1 MNNKVKM
8 SGTYANG
15 CIIKDN
21 MQLAVDE
28 TLTYG
33 PTSSTGFWAG
43 ITPPAG
49 GYTVYLTKGS
59 QGPSIYTT
67 SDIVAS
73 TKQISGNNSITTV
86 AQALDWYYGQTD
98 KIVVNRNFPNLRTSG
113 LQIAFDSAFP
123 PCFPRTGTSCYDM
136 SPTHHQL
143 ITNGTW
149 VTDGIYLANDAPN
162 PGANSKNWVVNV
174 NTTIQTISIWIKT
187 INQNGSIYTLFD
199 SGTSQLKLDNT
210 AVGSAYNGSILFR
223 NGINIGTVSGI
234 NNIVSQNGNW
244 ENYIIVLSSPI
255 TASKLSLFCNI
266 TSQNG
271 TEGWIGEVYTWNEEL
286 NDGEIINHFNSF
298 CSKYGVC

>member
-33 PTSSTGFWAG
+33 PTSSTGFWSA
-43 ITPPAG
+43 ITPPVG
-49 GYTVYLTKGS
+49 GYTVYLTKGT

-73 TKQISGNNSITTV
+73 TKQISGNNSISTV

-98 KIVVNRNFPNLRTSG
+98 KIVVNRNFPNLKTAD
-113 LQIAFDSAFP
+113 LKVAFDSAFP

-136 SPTHHQL
+136 SPSHHQL
-143 ITNGTW
+143 VTTGTW
-149 VTDGIYLANDAPN
+149 LTDGLYLNNEFPN
-162 PGANSKNWVVNV
+162 PAQNTKNWVI
-174 NTTIQTISIWIKT
+174 NTNTSFQTISIWIKT
-187 INQNGSIYTLFD
+187 LFQNASTYTLFD

-210 AVGSAYNGSILFR
+210 GVGSAYNGCFLYRNGVNVGTI
-223 NGINIGTVSGI
+223 NGIND
-234 NNIVSQNGNW
+234 IVSQNGNW
-244 ENYIIVLSSPI
+244 ENYIVVLTSPI
-255 TASKLSLFCNI
+255 SASKFSLFCNI
-266 TSQNG
+266 AGGFG
-271 TEGWIGEVYTWNEEL
+271 TEGWIGEVYTWAAPLDDQEVNT
-286 NDGEIINHFNSF
+286 HFDSF

>member
-8 SGTYANG
+8 SGTYENG

-43 ITPPAG
+43 IQPPTG
-49 GYTVYLTKGS
+49 GYTVYLTKGA

-98 KIVVNRNFPNLRTSG
+98 KIVVNRNFPNLITSE
-113 LQIAFDSAFP
+113 LKIAFDSAFP
-123 PCFPRTGTSCYDM
+123 PCFPRTGGSCYDM
-136 SPTHHQL
+136 SPAHHSL
-143 ITNGTW
+143 TTNGTW
-149 VTDGIYLANDAPN
+149 LTDGIYLANDSPN
-162 PGANSKNWVVNV
+162 SGANTKVWLV
-174 NTTIQTISIWIKT
+174 NTNTSFQTISIWIKT
-187 INQNGSIYTLFD
+187 RNQNASTYTLFG
-199 SGTSQLKLDNT
+199 SGTPQLILDTNS
-210 AVGSAYNGSILFR
+210 VGSAYNGCVLYANGNNVGTIL
-223 NGINIGTVSGI
+223 SI
-234 NNIVSQNGNW
+234 NNIVTQSDNW
-244 ENYIIVLSSPI
+244 ENFMIVLPASVA
-255 TASKLSLFCNI
+255 ASKLSLFCNI
-266 TSQNG
+266 AGGSG
-271 TEGWIGEVYTWNEEL
+271 TEGWIGEVYTWNIGLTQEQAL
-286 NDGEIINHFNSF
+286 NHFQSF